1 VNGRQEHE
9 LLTDLYAA
17 FNARDIDRCLAGMQ
31 PDVTW
36 ANGMDG
42 GNVHGHAGVREY
54 WMRQWKLIN
63 PRVDPQTFHIDGNKV
78 IVDVHQV
85 VRAIDGSA
93 IVDQMVKHVFTIEA
107 GLVKIFEI
115 D

>member
-1 VNGRQEHE
+1 MEVHQEHE
-9 LLTDLYAA
+9 LLTELYTA

-31 PDVTW
+31 PDVIW

-54 WMRQWKLIN
+54 WTRQWKLVN
-63 PRVDPQTFHIDGNKV
+63 PRVDPQAFHIDGDKV
-78 IVDVHQV
+78 TVDVHQV
-85 VRAIDGSA
+85 VRAMDGSVM
-93 IVDQMVKHVFTIEA
+93 VDQMVKHVLTLRA

-115 D
+115 A